1 MKSTVTNIQD
11 TCALCG
17 NLAGHEHH
25 LICGTANRNKSEQF
39 GLKMGLCVRC
49 HDFIHAYGPAMKLS
63 KMLGQAIFER
73 NYYRDLYYEMNREED
88 EARDR
93 FRELFGKSFL

>member
-1 MKSTVTNIQD
+1 MKSTVTDIQVE
-11 TCALCG
+11 CILCG
-17 NLAGHEHH
+17 DMATNEHH
-25 LICGTANRNKSEQF
+25 LICGTANRNMSEKY
-39 GLKMGLCVRC
+39 GLKMPLCAKC
-49 HDFIHAYGPAMKLS
+49 HNSIHAHGPMMKLS

-73 NYYRDLYYEMNREED
+73 NYDRDLYYELNREED